1 MPEHEQESAASAP
14 NQGVA
19 QATPVVVDRMP
30 EDPAVLAQMTPEE
43 RAAVYLNSIRK
54 MLVFF
59 TVLTVIGLIAGVIVG
74 IIGIQAIQHAQ
85 TCTGFGC

>member
-1 MPEHEQESAASAP
+1 MEERELAKTSGQP
-14 NQGVA
+14 A
-19 QATPVVVDRMP
+19 QAAAEVSVDAMP
-30 EDPAVLAQMTPEE
+30 EDNAVLARMTPEE
-43 RAAVYLNSIRK
+43 RSAVYLNSIRR

-85 TCTGFGC
+85 TCTGLGC